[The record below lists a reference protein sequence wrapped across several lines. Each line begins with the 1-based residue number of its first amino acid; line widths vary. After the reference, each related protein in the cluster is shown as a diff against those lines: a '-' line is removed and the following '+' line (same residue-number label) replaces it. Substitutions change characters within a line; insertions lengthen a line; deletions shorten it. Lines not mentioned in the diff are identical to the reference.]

1 MELKD
6 RIALFRNMVSS
17 CYNLYLWTYDCAMHL
32 QESNCPEEASS
43 HTLLMVSVDDSDF
56 LAALAS
62 ANTPLLVSN
71 QMEMMW
77 LIQPYM
83 EEKELLQIYVLG
95 PFFTDDISTQ
105 NLETLLIQHHLPPA
119 LREKM
124 HLFLHSLPII
134 AWGRVQEYAI
144 MLHRCVMDARIAIS
158 DLRFYKKAEEPVS
171 ASRHGS
177 EPLEQPI
184 AHGTYR
190 VEQEMLRM
198 VREGDM
204 RLIEYIE
211 QAALVGNIGKLSNGD
226 PIRQLKN
233 ATLVCTT
240 LFSRAAIDGG
250 LEPELSYTLT
260 DRYFQAVEA
269 CKTYSEINE
278 ITRAMQADFVQ
289 RVHHYKMSKYSHAV
303 QQCCDHISLHL
314 EDEITLEELAKLTG
328 YATYYLSK
336 KFKKETGSIPADY
349 IRRQRLARAAWLLRT
364 THEDVQTISERLQ
377 FGTQSYFSD
386 SFRKEY
392 GMTPTEYRQQ
402 NT

>member
-6 RIALFRNMVSS
+6 RITLFRDMVRS

-43 HTLLMVSVDDSDF
+43 HTLLMVSVDDRDF
-56 LAALAS
+56 LTALAS

-105 NLETLLIQHHLPPA
+105 NLETLLIQHHLSPA
-119 LREKM
+119 FREKM

-134 AWGRVQEYAI
+134 AWSRVQEYAI
-144 MLHRCVMDARIAIS
+144 MLHRCVIDARIAIS

-171 ASRHGS
+171 ASKRGS

-269 CKTYSEINE
+269 CKTYSEITE

-349 IRRQRLARAAWLLRT
+349 IRRQRLDRAAWLLRT

>member
-6 RIALFRNMVSS
+6 RITLFRDMVRS

-43 HTLLMVSVDDSDF
+43 HTLLMVSVDDRDF
-56 LAALAS
+56 LTALAS

-83 EEKELLQIYVLG
+83 EEKELLQIYVQG

-105 NLETLLIQHHLPPA
+105 NLETLLIQHHLSPA
-119 LREKM
+119 FREKM

-134 AWGRVQEYAI
+134 AWSRVQEYAI
-144 MLHRCVMDARIAIS
+144 MLHRCVIDARIAIS

-269 CKTYSEINE
+269 CKTYSEITE